1 MKRKKL
7 ISMLLTLTFVFS
19 LTGLASASTFASSNA
34 KKPAVLTVMSQESNG
49 WVRNF
54 NPLINN
60 SLHISLG
67 FMFEPLVVF
76 DSFNNN
82 KETPWLA
89 EKIVTEPDFKTLTVK
104 VRKGVKWSDG
114 KEFTA
119 NDVAFTYN
127 YTKNY
132 PEIDRAGDWDH
143 GTVKGRI
150 ASVKVVDK
158 YTVKIVMKEANRFVR
173 SSIFFQ
179 RWMLPQHVYSK
190 VKNPATYVDK
200 TPVVTGAFSVV
211 KSFKPEMIVLGRNP
225 KYWQANKLQVDELRY
240 PQFNGNQAALSLLQ
254 TGAVDWAHIFI
265 PDAQKNYVQG
275 DKNRKFWYGKND
287 GVRLA
292 FNFMDE
298 NADTL
303 KAFKDVN
310 FRRAVSLCVDRKGI
324 IDSAVYG
331 YLSKDV
337 PPVTGLPP
345 ALMGYAD
352 KKAQAELA
360 KYTKFDIAGAKK
372 ILTDAG
378 YKDTDNDGFLEN
390 PDGSKLAFEITS
402 PAGWTD
408 WNDGAAIVAQGLQK
422 AGINATAKAI
432 DLAMVIES
440 WKSGKHDILYCGYGI
455 SGDPYKF
462 YYDTI
467 GDQSR
472 IKTDTWW
479 TITDNNYA
487 NDEMTAL
494 IAKMPTA
501 KDAELKT
508 ITAKI
513 EQHFASQMINVPLFY
528 NGNWFVY
535 NTSRFTGWA
544 TEGHVVCNP
553 ANVQHDSKLLQ
564 LMLLKPVK

>member
-1 MKRKKL
+1 MKIKKL
-7 ISMLLTLTFVFS
+7 IVIMLIVALTLPMAAT
-19 LTGLASASTFASSNA
+19 TPASAAR
-34 KKPAVLTVMSQESNG
+34 KPAFLTVMSQESNG

-60 SLHISLG
+60 ALHASLG
-67 FMFEPLVVF
+67 FMFEPLVIF

-82 KETPWLA
+82 KETMWLA
-89 EKIVTEPDFKTLTVK
+89 ESIITERDFKTLTVY

-114 KEFTA
+114 EEFTA
-119 NDVAFTYN
+119 DDVAFTFN
-127 YTKNY
+127 YTKTH
-132 PEIDRAGDWDH
+132 PEIDRNGDWDH
-143 GTVKGRI
+143 KGVKGRI

-158 YTVKIVMKEANRFVR
+158 YTVKIVMKEKNRFIR
-173 SSIFFQ
+173 NSIFYQ
-179 RWMLPQHVYSK
+179 RWMLPEHVYSK
-190 VKNPATYVDK
+190 VKDPATYVDK
-200 TPVVTGAFSVV
+200 DPVVTGAFSIV
-211 KSFKPEMIVLGRNP
+211 KSFKPEMIVLGRRLR
-225 KYWQANKLQVDELRY
+225 YWNNKNLSVDELRF

-265 PDAQKNYVQG
+265 PDAEKNYVQG
-275 DKNRKFWYGKND
+275 DPNRKFWYGKND

-324 IDSAVYG
+324 IDSAVFG

-352 KKAQAELA
+352 KTAQAELA
-360 KYTKFDIAGAKK
+360 KYAKFDIAAAKK
-372 ILTDAG
+372 LLASAG
-378 YKDTDNDGFLEN
+378 YKDVDKDGFVEN

-408 WNDGAAIVAQGLQK
+408 WNDGAAIVAQGLNK

-440 WKSGKHDILYCGYGI
+440 WKSGKHDILYGGYGI
-455 SGDPYKF
+455 SGDPYRF

-479 TITDNNYA
+479 TITMNNYA

-494 IAKMPTA
+494 IASMPTA
-501 KDAELKT
+501 KDADLIN

-513 EQHFASQMINVPLFY
+513 EQHFASNMINVPLFY
-528 NGNWFVY
+528 NGNWVVY

-544 TEGHVVCNP
+544 TEDNLVCNP

>member
-1 MKRKKL
+1 M
-7 ISMLLTLTFVFS
+7 
-19 LTGLASASTFASSNA
+19 SASTTASAA
-34 KKPAVLTVMSQESNG
+34 KKPAYLTVMSQEING

-60 SLHISLG
+60 ALHASLG
-67 FMFEPLVVF
+67 FMFEPLVIF

-82 KETPWLA
+82 RETPWLA
-89 EKIVTEPDFKTLTVK
+89 EKIVTEPDYKTLTVY

-114 KEFTA
+114 KDFTA
-119 NDVAFTYN
+119 KDVAFTYT
-127 YTKNY
+127 YSKTH
-132 PEIDRAGDWDH
+132 PEIDRNGDWDH
-143 GTVKGRI
+143 KGVKGRI
-150 ASVKVVDK
+150 ASVTIVDD
-158 YTVKIVMKEANRFVR
+158 YTVKIVMKVANRFVR
-173 SSIFFQ
+173 NSLFYQ
-179 RWMLPQHVYSK
+179 RWMLPEHIYSK
-190 VKNPATYVDK
+190 VKDPATYVDK
-200 TPVVTGAFSVV
+200 KPVVTGPFSVV
-211 KSFKPEMIVLGRNP
+211 KSFKPEMIVLNRNP
-225 KYWQANKLQVDELRY
+225 KYWNANKLSVDQLRF

-265 PDAQKNYVQG
+265 PDAEKNYVQG
-275 DKNRKFWYGKND
+275 DPNRKFWYGKND

-345 ALMGYAD
+345 ALIGYSD
-352 KKAQAELA
+352 KTAQAELA
-360 KYTKFDIAGAKK
+360 KYAKFDITAAKK
-372 ILTDAG
+372 LLDDSG
-378 YKDTDNDGFLEN
+378 YKDVNKDGFLEN
-390 PDGSKLAFEITS
+390 PDGTKLAFEITS

-408 WNDGAAIVAQGLQK
+408 WNDGAAIAADGLKK
-422 AGINATAKAI
+422 AGVNATAKAI
-432 DLAMVIES
+432 DLAMYIES
-440 WKSGKHDILYCGYGI
+440 WKSGKHDILYGGYGI
-455 SGDPYKF
+455 SGDPYR
-462 YYDTI
+462 YYFDTI

-479 TITDNNYA
+479 TITMNNYA

-494 IAKMPTA
+494 IASMPTA
-501 KDAELKT
+501 KDSELKT

-513 EQHFASQMINVPLFY
+513 EQHFANNMINIPLFF

-544 TEGHVVCNP
+544 TEGNVVCNP

-564 LMLLKPVK
+564 LMLLKPIKK

>member
-1 MKRKKL
+1 MKSKKL
-7 ISMLLTLTFVFS
+7 VTIIMLVIMLTLSMSAFTTANAAKTNF
-19 LTGLASASTFASSNA
+19 LTI
-34 KKPAVLTVMSQESNG
+34 MSEESNG
-49 WVRNF
+49 WVQNF
-54 NPLINN
+54 NPNINN
-60 SLHISLG
+60 ARHAALG
-67 FMFEPLVVF
+67 FMFEPLIIF

-89 EKIVTEPDFKTLTVK
+89 ERLVTEPDYKTLTIY

-114 KEFTA
+114 KDFTA

-127 YTKNY
+127 YPKTH
-132 PEIDRAGDWDH
+132 PEIDRTGWWDH
-143 GTVKGRI
+143 PGSATPGKI

-158 YTVKIVMKEANRFVR
+158 YTVKIVMKEANRFWR
-173 SSIFFQ
+173 NTIPFQ
-179 RWMLPQHVYSK
+179 VWMLPEHIYSK
-190 VKNPATYVDK
+190 VNDPATYVDK
-200 TPVVTGAFSVV
+200 NPVVTGAFSKV
-211 KSFKPEMIVLGRNP
+211 KYFTPEMIVLGRNQY
-225 KYWQANKLQVDELRY
+225 YWNAKNLKVDELRF

-254 TGAVDWAHIFI
+254 TGAIDWAHIFI
-265 PDAQKNYVQG
+265 PDAAKNYVQG
-275 DKNRKFWYGKND
+275 DPDRKFWYGKND

-310 FRRAVSLCVDRKGI
+310 FRRAVSLCVDRIGI
-324 IDSAVYG
+324 NKSAVFG

-345 ALMGYAD
+345 ALLGYAD
-352 KKAQAELA
+352 VSAQAELT
-360 KYTKFDIAGAKK
+360 KYIKYDINAAKK
-372 ILTDAG
+372 ILADAG
-378 YKDTDNDGFLEN
+378 YKDVDKDGFLEN

-408 WNDGAAIVAQGLQK
+408 WNDGAAIVAQGLKK

-472 IKTDTWW
+472 VKTDTWW
-479 TITDNNYA
+479 TITDTNYV

-494 IAKMPTA
+494 IASMPTA
-501 KDAELKT
+501 KDAQLKQ

-513 EQHFASQMINVPLFY
+513 EQHFANNMINVPIFY
-528 NGNWFVY
+528 NGNWVVY

-544 TEGHVVCNP
+544 TADNVICNP
-553 ANVQHDSKLLQ
+553 ACVQHDSKLLQ
-564 LMLLKPVK
+564 LFALKPVK

>member
-1 MKRKKL
+1 MRIKKL
-7 ISMLLTLTFVFS
+7 ISIMLVIALTLSMTPF
-19 LTGLASASTFASSNA
+19 TTASAA
-34 KKPAVLTVMSQESNG
+34 KKPAFLTIMSQESNG

-60 SLHISLG
+60 PLQASLG
-67 FMFEPLVVF
+67 FMFEPLVIF

-82 KETPWLA
+82 RETPWLA
-89 EKIVTEPDFKTLTVK
+89 EKIVTEPDFKTLTVY

-114 KEFTA
+114 KDFTA
-119 NDVAFTYN
+119 KDVAFTFN
-127 YTKNY
+127 YTKSH
-132 PEIDRAGDWDH
+132 PEIDRGGDWDH
-143 GTVKGRI
+143 NGVKGRI
-150 ASVKVVDK
+150 ASVTIVND
-158 YTVKIVMKEANRFVR
+158 YTVKIVMKVANRFVR
-173 SSIFFQ
+173 NSLFYQ
-179 RWMLPQHVYSK
+179 RWMLPEHIYSK
-190 VKNPATYVDK
+190 VKDPATYVDK
-200 TPVVTGAFSVV
+200 KPVVTGAFSKV
-211 KSFKPEMIVLGRNP
+211 KSFKPEMFVLDRNP
-225 KYWQANKLQVDELRY
+225 KYWNAKNISVDQLRF

-265 PDAQKNYVQG
+265 PDAEKNYVQG
-275 DKNRKFWYGKND
+275 DPNRKFWYGKND

-345 ALMGYAD
+345 ALLGYAD
-352 KKAQAELA
+352 KTAQAELA
-360 KYTKFDIAGAKK
+360 KYTNYDIDAAKK
-372 ILTDAG
+372 ILADAG
-378 YKDTDNDGFLEN
+378 YKDIDKDGFLEN

-408 WNDGAAIVAQGLQK
+408 WNDGAAIVADGLKK
-422 AGINATAKAI
+422 AGISATAKAI
-432 DLAMVIES
+432 DLAMYIES
-440 WKSGKHDILYCGYGI
+440 WKSGKHDILYGGYGI
-455 SGDPYKF
+455 SGDPYRF
-462 YYDTI
+462 YFDTV

-479 TITDNNYA
+479 TITMNNYA
-487 NDEMTAL
+487 NDQMTAL
-494 IAKMPTA
+494 IASMPTA
-501 KDAELKT
+501 KDSELKK
-508 ITAKI
+508 ITAQI
-513 EQHFASQMINVPLFY
+513 EQHFADNMINVPLFY

-544 TEGHVVCNP
+544 TEGNVVCNP
-553 ANVQHDSKLLQ
+553 ACVQHDSKLLQ
-564 LMLLKPVK
+564 LMLLKPVKK

>member
-1 MKRKKL
+1 MRSKKL
-7 ISMLLTLTFVFS
+7 VTMIVLVVMLTLSMSAFTTANAAKTNF
-19 LTGLASASTFASSNA
+19 LTI
-34 KKPAVLTVMSQESNG
+34 MSEESNG
-49 WVRNF
+49 WVQNF
-54 NPLINN
+54 NPNINN
-60 SLHISLG
+60 ARHAALG
-67 FMFEPLVVF
+67 FMFEPLVLF

-89 EKIVTEPDFKTLTVK
+89 EKIVTEPDFKTLTVY

-127 YTKNY
+127 YPKTH
-132 PEIDRAGDWDH
+132 PEIDRTGWWDH
-143 GTVKGRI
+143 GDVKGKM

-158 YTVKIVMKEANRFVR
+158 YTVKIVMKEANRFWR
-173 SSIFFQ
+173 NTIPFQ
-179 RWMLPQHVYSK
+179 VWMLPEHVYSK
-190 VKNPATYVDK
+190 VSDPANYVDK
-200 TPVVTGAFSVV
+200 NPVVTGAFSKV
-211 KSFKPEMIVLGRNP
+211 KYFTPEMIVLGRNP
-225 KYWQANKLQVDELRY
+225 YYWNAKNLKVDELRF

-254 TGAVDWAHIFI
+254 TGAIDWAHIFI
-265 PDAQKNYVQG
+265 PDAAKNYVQG
-275 DKNRKFWYGKND
+275 DPDRKFWYGKND

-310 FRRAVSLCVDRKGI
+310 FRRAVSLCVDRIGI
-324 IDSAVYG
+324 NKSAVFG

-345 ALMGYAD
+345 ALLGYAD
-352 KKAQAELA
+352 KAAQAELT
-360 KYTKFDIAGAKK
+360 KYIKYDVNAAKK
-372 ILTDAG
+372 ILADAG
-378 YKDTDNDGFLEN
+378 YKDVNKDGFLEN

-408 WNDGAAIVAQGLQK
+408 WNDGAAIVAQGLKK

-472 IKTDTWW
+472 VKTDTWW
-479 TITDNNYA
+479 TITDTNYV

-494 IAKMPTA
+494 IASMPTA
-501 KDAELKT
+501 KDAQLKQ

-513 EQHFASQMINVPLFY
+513 EQHFANNMINVPIFY
-528 NGNWFVY
+528 NGNWVVY

-544 TEGHVVCNP
+544 TANNVICNP
-553 ANVQHDSKLLQ
+553 ACVQHDSKLLQ
-564 LMLLKPVK
+564 LFALKPVK

>member
-1 MKRKKL
+1 MLVLAL
-7 ISMLLTLTFVFS
+7 ILSTNVF
-19 LTGLASASTFASSNA
+19 TTASAA
-34 KKPAVLTVMSQESNG
+34 KKTNFLTVMSQESNG

-60 SLHISLG
+60 ALHASLG
-67 FMFEPLVVF
+67 FMFEPLVIF

-89 EKIVTEPDFKTLTVK
+89 EKIVTEPDFKTLTVY

-114 KEFTA
+114 KDFTA

-127 YTKNY
+127 YTKAY
-132 PEIDRAGDWDH
+132 PEIDRNGDWDH
-143 GTVKGRI
+143 DGVKGRI

-173 SSIFFQ
+173 NSLFYQ
-179 RWMLPQHVYSK
+179 RWMLPEHIYSK

-200 TPVVTGAFSVV
+200 NPVVTGAFSVV
-211 KSFKPEMIVLGRNP
+211 KSFKPEMIVLNRNP
-225 KYWQANKLQVDELRY
+225 KYWNAKNISVDQLRF
-240 PQFNGNQAALSLLQ
+240 PQFNSNQAALSLLQ

-265 PDAQKNYVQG
+265 PDAEKNYVQG

-298 NADTL
+298 NTDTL

-345 ALMGYAD
+345 ALMGYSD
-352 KKAQAELA
+352 KTAQTELA
-360 KYTKFDIAGAKK
+360 KYTKYDINAAKK
-372 ILTDAG
+372 ILVDAG
-378 YKDTDNDGFLEN
+378 YKDVNNDGFLEN

-408 WNDGAAIVAQGLQK
+408 WNDGAAIVADGLKK

-432 DLAMVIES
+432 DLALYIES
-440 WKSGKHDILYCGYGI
+440 WRSGKHDILYGGYGI
-455 SGDPYKF
+455 SGDPYRF
-462 YYDTI
+462 YFDTI

-479 TITDNNYA
+479 TITMNNYA
-487 NDEMTAL
+487 SDEMTAL
-494 IAKMPTA
+494 IASMPTA
-501 KDAELKT
+501 KDADLKT

-513 EQHFASQMINVPLFY
+513 EQHFANNMINVPLFY

-544 TEGHVVCNP
+544 TENNVVCNP

-564 LMLLKPVK
+564 LMLLKPVKK